1 VRVVIHADV
10 KQAVTSWLQT
20 FDTDLFYAGVIALGP
35 REHKSL
41 NVNYD
46 CLENM
51 LNTICYPCAMY
62 TSGFEKTL
70 SASGCLL
77 PYN

>member
-1 VRVVIHADV
+1 MRVVIHADV
-10 KQAVTSWLQT
+10 KHAVASWLQT

-46 CLENM
+46 YLKNM
-51 LNTICYPCAMY
+51 SGIICYPCAM
-62 TSGFEKTL
+62 
-70 SASGCLL
+70 
-77 PYN
+77 